1 MALIGFAVPQARAA
15 GALYVSPSVMQ
26 IQKAG
31 TNITFAIMVSN
42 IPHFKSYDVYVR
54 VNSTV
59 LEPES
64 INITGQC
71 PDHSL
76 Y

>member
-1 MALIGFAVPQARAA
+1 
-15 GALYVSPSVMQ
+15 MQ